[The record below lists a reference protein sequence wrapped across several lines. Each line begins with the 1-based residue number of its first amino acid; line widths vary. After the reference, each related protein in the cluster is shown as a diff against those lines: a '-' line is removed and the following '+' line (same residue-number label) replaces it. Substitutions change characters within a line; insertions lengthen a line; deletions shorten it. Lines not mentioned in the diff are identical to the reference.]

1 MKTPLVA
8 AAVVACP
15 LIAAA
20 QSESGGYIRLGAG
33 LSLVEDIEG
42 YFEDFPDPRTNF
54 ELTLDPGLRFD
65 IAPGYN
71 FNRYVGLEF
80 NTGVVWNTID
90 SIEVED
96 GRSISVDGT
105 LWQIPF
111 LANVILRYPTDMQIT
126 PFVGAGGGGL
136 LMGITVDNTDD
147 IDVYDRSDDI
157 FGAFQLFGGLQYE
170 ITESLSLGLVYKY
183 LHLFSEQED
192 PYDIAGLGDITT
204 HSFSAMV
211 SFDL

>member
-1 MKTPLVA
+1 MKTRLVA
-8 AAVVACP
+8 AALLACP
-15 LIAAA
+15 LIATA

-42 YFEDFPDPRTNF
+42 YSADFAATTNF

-65 IAPGYN
+65 VAPGYN

-80 NTGVVWNTID
+80 NTGVVWNTVD

-111 LANVILRYPTDMQIT
+111 LANVILRYPTDIQLT

-147 IDVYDRSDDI
+147 IEVYDRADDI
-157 FGAFQLFGGLQYE
+157 FAAYQLFGGLQYE

-192 PYDIAGLGDITT
+192 PYDTAGLGDITT

-211 SFDL
+211 SFDF